1 MSAINVNSIT
11 GRTGSHGPVLTGVTT
26 VSSILH
32 VGGGVTVTGV
42 STFNNNVT
50 VTGGN
55 VGIGTDNPTYQLQVF
70 NDNIPASLRLQY
82 GSNTGF
88 DVQQMIDGS
97 AQVWNV
103 DNTDLK
109 FATNDQERLR
119 ITSAGRVGVN
129 TTTVSAGVNVAVA
142 GTIRVEDTT
151 DATQYLTINHQGI
164 DFQNTG
170 AGSSST
176 ATSHLLDDYE
186 EGTWTPT
193 YVPQNNSFTSITY
206 DPIVRGKYQKIGN
219 TVYVQAF
226 IRTDALTKGTASGF
240 IFVGGLPFLPFSGS
254 GHNHVISLGSVD
266 GWAGDMPDS
275 AMTSSGNIFAFY
287 YRTTANGATSVL
299 EVDDMGGGADDNQ
312 VYLSGHYSI
321 N

>member
-186 EGTWTPT
+186 EGTFTPT
-193 YVPQNNSFTSITY
+193 LFGATTAGTYTPATSVGTY
-206 DPIVRGKYQKIGN
+206 TKIGR
-219 TVYVQAF
+219 TVNIHVTLSN
-226 IRTDALTKGTASGF
+226 ITVTSVGSG
-240 IFVGGLPFLPFSGS
+240 VLLCGGLPFASS
-254 GHNHVISLGSVD
+254 N
-266 GWAGDMPDS
+266 
-275 AMTSSGNIFAFY
+275 TSSINFTGSARFDRVEFATDTVYVVPITSQSQARIGFQCVKDNDGDIGIQATALQTAVADIFVSISY
-287 YRTTANGATSVL
+287 I
-299 EVDDMGGGADDNQ
+299 VD
-312 VYLSGHYSI
+312 
-321 N
+321 